1 MTYSLPE
8 FRYEILYTRKGYGQ
22 ELFNQYIIANCQSQA
37 VIMFVNAYF
46 RRNNVF
52 QIVDVDLSQ
61 HHYDKQLKAIEEKE
75 RAAS

>member
-1 MTYSLPE
+1 
-8 FRYEILYTRKGYGQ
+8 
-22 ELFNQYIIANCQSQA
+22 
-37 VIMFVNAYF
+37 MFVNAYF

-61 HHYDKQLKAIEEKE
+61 HHYDEQLKAIEEKE

>member
-22 ELFNQYIIANCQSQA
+22 EIFNQYIIANCQSQA

-46 RRNNVF
+46 RRNQVF
-52 QIVDVDLSQ
+52 QIIDVDLCQ
-61 HHYDKQLKAIEEKE
+61 HDFNKHLEAIEKE